1 MPAPREA
8 AVPGGKGTRRLC
20 PGHNLLGVFS
30 QDLLVWK
37 DGNWV
42 QIPAAQGA
50 RLGLG
55 AKHWVWSTPEGALKA
70 PQRSVAGQG
79 RGGRCR
85 GTQQGSVP
93 AREPDSAQY
102 TRESHLVSELG
113 RATSTLSGRPLRH
126 SGGTAPIQLPHCP
139 HPGSRSTGVPEAAPS
154 PHRRLFLPLTLSIT
168 ENRHSLPGSH
178 RKPQPR
184 ETHP

>member
-8 AVPGGKGTRRLC
+8 AIPGGKGTRRLC

-113 RATSTLSGRPLRH
+113 RATSTLSGRPLRAH
-126 SGGTAPIQLPHCP
+126 WRHCT
-139 HPGSRSTGVPEAAPS
+139 HPAAPLS
-154 PHRRLFLPLTLSIT
+154 PPWLEVHRCPR
-168 ENRHSLPGSH
+168 GC
-178 RKPQPR
+178 PQPPPQALPALNFV
-184 ETHP
+184 HN